1 MANPQII
8 FDGFTAGEKAAYTA
22 GATVEAS
29 LDSTSGVRGVTWS
42 IASTDETSEV
52 SDYTLATSGSI
63 GQNVSTTALG
73 EGTAAILQCAYY
85 IAETRYVV
93 TAKFGVLTTGGLWVG
108 AVGEALEHDPTYG
121 STGII
126 NEAVRSVAGSV
137 VSSIGVTA
145 PIATTGGTSPN
156 LSWSPAAN
164 VAMGG
169 YGFTGCTGVANASGG
184 VTISAGSGT
193 ATIDASSSVTI
204 GATSATTVLIGRS
217 GQTIRLPAFA
227 GGGSQTL
234 TVDGSGNVGASAG
247 GGSSYT
253 AGAGLT
259 ESPSGTFNVA
269 AGDSTIT
276 VNANDIVVASGGL
289 TNTHINASA
298 AIDGTKVSPNFGSQN
313 IVTTGEITAGSGGFI
328 GAKFDVSSATT
339 MSIGATNATRIDFGK
354 SGSTVRLVPLASAGV
369 VHVDASGDTSSSLI
383 VNADVSASAA
393 IDGSK
398 ISPSFTSAATV
409 AVADSATGAGTVVLA
424 LEHTTSGTATTNFDG
439 QITVSLENASG
450 TKKLATNM
458 VHRWSTATAGNETAQ
473 IAWRAMGVGGA
484 ATSDKWLWY
493 YDGNFF
499 GDYIT
504 FSNVFASATST
515 GFRFNDS
522 GNRGGLD
529 QDGSNNLRLKSYN
542 SKQFV
547 VQTGADASG
556 VGGVTRQ
563 TVESTGN
570 VAWFGA
576 GSYGGGVLVHFI
588 ANASTNPSTNPTGG
602 GILYSDAGAGKWRGS
617 SGTVTTFGTAEP
629 HCPAC
634 GRDFAHEWENS
645 RTGEHLAICVPCM
658 LEEMASAGLNTSAF
672 AFIRKGL

>member
-1 MANPQII
+1 M
-8 FDGFTAGEKAAYTA
+8 
-22 GATVEAS
+22 GA
-29 LDSTSGVRGVTWS
+29 
-42 IASTDETSEV
+42 
-52 SDYTLATSGSI
+52 
-63 GQNVSTTALG
+63 
-73 EGTAAILQCAYY
+73 
-85 IAETRYVV
+85 
-93 TAKFGVLTTGGLWVG
+93 
-108 AVGEALEHDPTYG
+108 
-121 STGII
+121 
-126 NEAVRSVAGSV
+126 
-137 VSSIGVTA
+137 
-145 PIATTGGTSPN
+145 
-156 LSWSPAAN
+156 
-164 VAMGG
+164 
-169 YGFTGCTGVANASGG
+169 
-184 VTISAGSGT
+184 
-193 ATIDASSSVTI
+193 
-204 GATSATTVLIGRS
+204 
-217 GQTIRLPAFA
+217 
-227 GGGSQTL
+227 
-234 TVDGSGNVGASAG
+234 
-247 GGSSYT
+247 
-253 AGAGLT
+253 
-259 ESPSGTFNVA
+259 
-269 AGDSTIT
+269 
-276 VNANDIVVASGGL
+276 
-289 TNTHINASA
+289 
-298 AIDGTKVSPNFGSQN
+298 
-313 IVTTGEITAGSGGFI
+313 
-328 GAKFDVSSATT
+328 
-339 MSIGATNATRIDFGK
+339 
-354 SGSTVRLVPLASAGV
+354 
-369 VHVDASGDTSSSLI
+369 
-383 VNADVSASAA
+383 
-393 IDGSK
+393 
-398 ISPSFTSAATV
+398 
-409 AVADSATGAGTVVLA
+409 
-424 LEHTTSGTATTNFDG
+424 
-439 QITVSLENASG
+439 
-450 TKKLATNM
+450 
-458 VHRWSTATAGNETAQ
+458 
-473 IAWRAMGVGGA
+473 GGA